1 MHLENRPTPEALE
14 ARLRALPSPPVPGG
28 LEARL
33 LAGIPAEVPI
43 ARRRWPV
50 WVGVGAAAA
59 AACVL
64 AVLAWLGHDKGIS
77 LPDPQPSELVHKDT
91 PRLPDEFVAPP
102 EIVPTFHW
110 PLEDTSPLT
119 VSIAIPPELFE

>member
-1 MHLENRPTPEALE
+1 MHPENRPAPEALE
-14 ARLRALPSPPVPGG
+14 ARLRALQSPPVPDG

-33 LAGIPAEVPI
+33 LAGIPVEMPA

-50 WVGVGAAAA
+50 WVGVAAVAA

-77 LPDPQPSELVHKDT
+77 LPGPQPTALVHNDT

-102 EIVPTFHW
+102 ESVPTFHW

-119 VSIAIPPELFE
+119 VSIAIPPELLE